1 MLMYYRKIA
10 VFQKSSYVYV
20 NLIFFRKSK
29 DSNFYFQANYN
40 KSFI

>member
-10 VFQKSSYVYV
+10 VLQKSSDV